1 MTNFMKALT
10 FAAVLVST
18 LSYSQAFSPNNN
30 LDALNSNDILIN
42 KPEASEG
49 DHKSIVQIAC
59 YGCISNETGRPR
71 TNYVKPHYRSNGT
84 YVSGYWRS

>member
-1 MTNFMKALT
+1 MTKFMKTLT
-10 FAAVLVST
+10 FAAIVFST
-18 LSYSQAFSPNNN
+18 LSHSQAFSPNNKLNN
-30 LDALNSNDILIN
+30 LDSYEILIN
-42 KPEASEG
+42 KPEAPEG
-49 DHKSIVQIAC
+49 DHKSIVQFAC